1 MKNIFQK
8 YIFPLLL
15 SSVFLT
21 VFIRPQNTFV
31 SSYTGWKFYFI
42 FISSVITIIGL
53 MGILFR
59 KDKRK
64 FKLNILDIFIILYF
78 VYVFIRLMFTKYAHL
93 ESMHFEIFTLLIAIY
108 FIWNVFFSLNFE
120 QNKINT
126 PVLILLSGFLITGFI
141 ESLIGILQLYNILP
155 GYVNSYF
162 KVNGTFTSPDHYAG
176 YLSALIPFSFG
187 IFKFTQRSSR
197 SKIFL
202 KYLSLITFLISLF
215 ILPVVRERSSFIAVI
230 AAIIFIY
237 LYDPKIKK
245 LFISFTDLFWKKII
259 LGLIAVFLLF
269 VSAKIM
275 YNYRPVSV
283 DGRLLIWKISGN
295 MIEDHPV
302 CGIGYDRYAVEY
314 LNYQAEYFKH
324 KNLNDSER
332 FLASNIKH
340 AHNEFIQTYAELGIF
355 GFLLLAGILI
365 TALFENI
372 KKNKFNHIEGT
383 YNTINISAKASL
395 LSIIIISLFSF
406 PFHVLPNYINFIF
419 MLGLLSAVINFNKK
433 DSELNKVHEIK
444 MSRYFVIIASLI
456 VTSLT
461 AFIIYK
467 NINRFNEYKIWK
479 NGYDKAS
486 YGNYSDAIKYFGK
499 IYPSLKSN
507 GNYLFNYGGVLL
519 LSKNY
524 KKAVNVLNEST
535 KTYSD
540 AKQHIDLGIAYEN
553 LNDTIKAET
562 EFLFAMNM
570 KPDLI
575 YPEYLLTKLYIKE
588 GNMAHAKLEGER
600 ILKRKVKIN
609 SSAVQ
614 EIRNKIKT
622 LLQSISI
629 ENIQSD
635 ININPSTRG

>member
-1 MKNIFQK
+1 
-8 YIFPLLL
+8 LLL
-15 SSVFLT
+15 STVFLT
-21 VFIRPQNTFV
+21 VFIRPQNTLV
-31 SSYTGWKFYFI
+31 SSYAGWKFYFI

-53 MGILFR
+53 KSILF
-59 KDKRK
+59 KKEK
-64 FKLNILDIFIILYF
+64 LKLKLNILDIFIILYF
-78 VYVFIRLMFTKYAHL
+78 VYVFIRLIFTKYAHV
-93 ESMHFEIFTLLIAIY
+93 ESTHFEIFTLFIAIY
-108 FIWNVFFSLNFE
+108 FIWKVFFSSNFE
-120 QNKINT
+120 QDKINT
-126 PVLILLSGFLITGFI
+126 PVLILLSGFLITGFV
-141 ESLIGILQLYNILP
+141 ESLVGILQLYNILP

-202 KYLSLITFLISLF
+202 KYLSLITFLTSLF
-215 ILPVVRERSSFIAVI
+215 ILPVVRERSSFLAVI

-283 DGRLLIWKISGN
+283 NGRLLIWKISGK
-295 MIEDHPV
+295 MIEEHPV
-302 CGIGYDRYAVEY
+302 WGTGYNRYAVEY

-324 KNLNDSER
+324 KKLNDSER

-340 AHNEFIQTYAELGIF
+340 AHNEFIQTYAELGIL
-355 GFLLLAGILI
+355 GFLLLAGIII

-372 KKNKFNHIEGT
+372 KKNKFNPKEET
-383 YNTINISAKASL
+383 LNAINISAKASL

-419 MLGLLSAVINFNKK
+419 MLGLIGAIINFKK
-433 DSELNKVHEIK
+433 KNSELNKVYEIK

-479 NGYDKAS
+479 DGYDKAS
-486 YGNYSDAIKYFGK
+486 FGNYSNAIKDFDK
-499 IYPSLKSN
+499 IYGSLKNN

-519 LSKNY
+519 LNKNY
-524 KKAVNVLNEST
+524 KKAVNILNEST
-535 KTYSD
+535 KTYTD

-553 LNDTIKAET
+553 LNDIKKAKN
-562 EFLFAMNM
+562 EFLFATNM
-570 KPDLI
+570 KPDQI

-588 GNMAHAKLEGER
+588 GKIISAKLEAER
-600 ILKRKVKIN
+600 ILNREVHIN
-609 SSAVQ
+609 STAVQ
-614 EIRNKIKT
+614 EIKSQIKT
-622 LLQSISI
+622 LLKS
-629 ENIQSD
+629 
-635 ININPSTRG
+635 INIETSKKDVKIEFSIRE